1 MSDAETMQN
10 LIHVNI
16 QFKFVGSDLTFSNPV
31 KSDGP
36 VETVQSRT
44 CIK

>member
-16 QFKFVGSDLTFSNPV
+16 QFNELS
-31 KSDGP
+31 
-36 VETVQSRT
+36 TVFIYRQMHAFYF
-44 CIK
+44 ILKI